1 MNEEGI
7 QDMNKQIFRKKSVD
21 RMSSPEQL
29 NDYIKVTNPGVWM
42 ALAAIVILLVGV
54 CVWGVFGKLETK
66 LPVAAVSRDGE
77 TVLYVKE
84 DNVASVKEN
93 MRVYIGDE
101 TYKVVSVSVQPV
113 TVTEEISEYAR
124 HTGELSIG
132 EWVYIVPIDGNMPDG
147 VYRAQ
152 VVVDSVSPLY
162 FVFN

>member
-1 MNEEGI
+1 MN
-7 QDMNKQIFRKKSVD
+7 DKIFRKKSSD

-66 LPVAAVSRDGE
+66 LSVAAVSRDGQ

-84 DNVASVKEN
+84 DNLSSVKGN
-93 MRVYIGDE
+93 MSVYIGDE

-113 TVTEEISEYAR
+113 AVTEEISEYAR

-132 EWVYIVPIDGNMPDG
+132 EWVYVVQIDGNMPDG

-152 VVVDSVSPLY
+152 IVTDSVSPLY

>member
-54 CVWGVFGKLETK
+54 CVWGVFGTLETK
-66 LPVAAVSRDGE
+66 LSVAAVSQDGQ

-84 DNVASVKEN
+84 DDLSAVKEN
-93 MRVYIGDE
+93 MSVYIGDE
-101 TYKVVSVSVQPV
+101 TYKVTSVSAQPV
-113 TVTEEISEYAR
+113 AVTEEISEYAR

-132 EWVYIVPIDGNMPDG
+132 EWVYVVHIDGNMPDG
-147 VYRAQ
+147 VYKAQ

>member
-1 MNEEGI
+1 
-7 QDMNKQIFRKKSVD
+7 MNKQIFRKKSVD

-54 CVWGVFGKLETK
+54 CVWGVFGTLETK
-66 LPVAAVSRDGE
+66 LSVAAVSQDGQ

-84 DNVASVKEN
+84 DDLSAVKEN
-93 MRVYIGDE
+93 MSVYIGDE
-101 TYKVVSVSVQPV
+101 TYKVTSVSAQPV
-113 TVTEEISEYAR
+113 AVTEEISEYAR

-132 EWVYIVPIDGNMPDG
+132 EWVYVVHIDGNMPDG
-147 VYRAQ
+147 VYKAQ

>member
-1 MNEEGI
+1 MN
-7 QDMNKQIFRKKSVD
+7 NQIFRKKSVD

-42 ALAAIVILLVGV
+42 ALAAIVILLIGV

-66 LPVAAVSRDGE
+66 LPVAAVSQDGQ

-84 DNVASVKEN
+84 DNIASVREN
-93 MRVYIGDE
+93 MSVYVGDE
-101 TYKVVSVSVQPV
+101 TYKVTSVSAQPV
-113 TVTEEISEYAR
+113 AVTEEISEYAR

-132 EWVYIVPIDGNMPDG
+132 EWVYVVQIDGNMPDG
-147 VYRAQ
+147 VYKAQ
-152 VVVDSVSPLY
+152 IVTDSVSPLY

>member
-1 MNEEGI
+1 
-7 QDMNKQIFRKKSVD
+7 
-21 RMSSPEQL
+21 MSSPEQL

-66 LPVAAVSRDGE
+66 LSVAAVSQDGQ

-84 DNVASVKEN
+84 NNVESVKEN
-93 MRVYIGDE
+93 MSVYIGDE
-101 TYKVVSVSVQPV
+101 TYKVTSVSAQPV
-113 TVTEEISEYAR
+113 AVTEEISEYAR

>member
-1 MNEEGI
+1 
-7 QDMNKQIFRKKSVD
+7 MNKQIFRKKSVD

-42 ALAAIVILLVGV
+42 VLAAIVILLVGV

-66 LPVAAVSRDGE
+66 LSVAAVSQDGQ

-84 DNVASVKEN
+84 DDLSAVKEK
-93 MRVYIGDE
+93 MSVYIGDE
-101 TYKVVSVSVQPV
+101 TYKVTSVSAQPV
-113 TVTEEISEYAR
+113 AVTEEISEYAR

-132 EWVYIVPIDGNMPDG
+132 EWVYIVQIDGNMPDG
-147 VYRAQ
+147 AYKAQ
-152 VVVDSVSPLY
+152 IVTDSVSPLY

>member
-1 MNEEGI
+1 MN
-7 QDMNKQIFRKKSVD
+7 DKIFRKKSID

-42 ALAAIVILLVGV
+42 ALAAIVILLIGV

-66 LPVAAVSRDGE
+66 LPVAAVSQDGQ

-84 DNVASVKEN
+84 DNVALVQEN
-93 MRVYIGDE
+93 MNVYIGGE
-101 TYKVVSVSVQPV
+101 VYKVTSVSAQPV
-113 TVTEEISEYAR
+113 AVTEEISEYAR

-132 EWVYIVPIDGNMPDG
+132 EWVYIVQIDGNMPDG
-147 VYRAQ
+147 AYKAQ
-152 VVVDSVSPLY
+152 IVTDSVSPLY

>member
-1 MNEEGI
+1 MN
-7 QDMNKQIFRKKSVD
+7 NQIFRKKSID

-42 ALAAIVILLVGV
+42 ALAAIVILLIGV

-66 LPVAAVSRDGE
+66 LPVAAVSQDGQ

-84 DNVASVKEN
+84 DNIASVREN
-93 MRVYIGDE
+93 MSVYVGDE
-101 TYKVVSVSVQPV
+101 TYKVTSVSSQPV
-113 TVTEEISEYAR
+113 AVTEEISEYAR

-132 EWVYIVPIDGNMPDG
+132 EWVYIVQIDGNMPDG
-147 VYRAQ
+147 AYKAKIVT
-152 VVVDSVSPLY
+152 DSVSPLY

>member
-1 MNEEGI
+1 
-7 QDMNKQIFRKKSVD
+7 MNKQIFRKKSVD

-42 ALAAIVILLVGV
+42 VLAAIVILLVGV

-66 LPVAAVSRDGE
+66 LSVAAVSQDGQ

-84 DNVASVKEN
+84 DNIASVREN
-93 MRVYIGDE
+93 MSVYVGDD
-101 TYKVVSVSVQPV
+101 TYKVTSVSSQPV
-113 TVTEEISEYAR
+113 AVTEEISEYAR

-132 EWVYIVPIDGNMPDG
+132 EWVYVVQIDGNMPDG
-147 VYRAQ
+147 AYKAQ
-152 VVVDSVSPLY
+152 IVTDSVSPLY

>member
-1 MNEEGI
+1 
-7 QDMNKQIFRKKSVD
+7 
-21 RMSSPEQL
+21 MSSPEQL

-66 LPVAAVSRDGE
+66 LSVAAVSQDGQ

-84 DNVASVKEN
+84 NNVESVKEN
-93 MRVYIGDE
+93 MSVYIGDE
-101 TYKVVSVSVQPV
+101 TYKVTSVSAQPV
-113 TVTEEISEYAR
+113 AVTEEISEYAR

-147 VYRAQ
+147 VYRAK

>member
-1 MNEEGI
+1 MNE
-7 QDMNKQIFRKKSVD
+7 KIFRKKSVD

-54 CVWGVFGKLETK
+54 CVWGVFGTLETK
-66 LPVAAVSRDGE
+66 LSVVAVSQDGQ

-84 DNVASVKEN
+84 DNVASVQEN
-93 MRVYIGDE
+93 MSVYIGDE
-101 TYKVVSVSVQPV
+101 TYKVTSVSAQPV
-113 TVTEEISEYAR
+113 AVTEEISEYAR

-132 EWVYIVPIDGNMPDG
+132 EWVYVVQIDGNMPDG
-147 VYRAQ
+147 VYKAQ
-152 VVVDSVSPLY
+152 IVTDSVSPLY

>member
-1 MNEEGI
+1 MN
-7 QDMNKQIFRKKSVD
+7 NQIFRKKSID

-42 ALAAIVILLVGV
+42 ALAAIVILLIGV

-66 LPVAAVSRDGE
+66 LPVAAVSQDGQ

-84 DNVASVKEN
+84 DNIASVREN
-93 MRVYIGDE
+93 MSVYVGDE
-101 TYKVVSVSVQPV
+101 TYKVTSVSAQPV
-113 TVTEEISEYAR
+113 AVTEEISEYAR

-132 EWVYIVPIDGNMPDG
+132 EWVYIMQIDGNMPDG
-147 VYRAQ
+147 AYKAQ
-152 VVVDSVSPLY
+152 IVTDSVSPLY

>member
-1 MNEEGI
+1 MN
-7 QDMNKQIFRKKSVD
+7 NQIFRKKSID

-42 ALAAIVILLVGV
+42 ALAAIVILLIGV

-66 LPVAAVSRDGE
+66 LPVAAVSQDGQ

-84 DNVASVKEN
+84 DNIASVREN
-93 MRVYIGDE
+93 MSVYVGDE
-101 TYKVVSVSVQPV
+101 TYKVTSVSSQPV
-113 TVTEEISEYAR
+113 AVTEEISEYAR

-132 EWVYIVPIDGNMPDG
+132 EWVYIVQIDGNIPDG
-147 VYRAQ
+147 AYRAQ
-152 VVVDSVSPLY
+152 IVTDSVSPLY

>member
-1 MNEEGI
+1 MN
-7 QDMNKQIFRKKSVD
+7 NQIFRKKSVD

-42 ALAAIVILLVGV
+42 ALAAIVILLIGV

-66 LPVAAVSRDGE
+66 LPVAAVSQDGQ

-84 DNVASVKEN
+84 DNIASVREN
-93 MRVYIGDE
+93 MSVYVGDE
-101 TYKVVSVSVQPV
+101 TYKVTSVSAQPV
-113 TVTEEISEYAR
+113 AVTEEISEYAR

>member
-1 MNEEGI
+1 
-7 QDMNKQIFRKKSVD
+7 MNKQIFRKKSVD

-54 CVWGVFGKLETK
+54 CVWGVFGTLETK
-66 LPVAAVSRDGE
+66 LSVAAVSRDGH

-84 DNVASVKEN
+84 DNVASVREN
-93 MRVYIGDE
+93 MSVYIGDE
-101 TYKVVSVSVQPV
+101 TYKVTSVSSQPV
-113 TVTEEISEYAR
+113 SVTEEISEYAR

-132 EWVYIVPIDGNMPDG
+132 EWVYIVQIDGNMPDG

>member
-7 QDMNKQIFRKKSVD
+7 QDMNKQIFRKKSID

-54 CVWGVFGKLETK
+54 CVWGVFGTLETK
-66 LPVAAVSRDGE
+66 LSVAAVSQDGQ

-84 DNVASVKEN
+84 DNVASVREN
-93 MRVYIGDE
+93 MNVYIGGE
-101 TYKVVSVSVQPV
+101 VYKVTSVSAQPV
-113 TVTEEISEYAR
+113 TVTEGISEYAR

-132 EWVYIVPIDGNMPDG
+132 EWVYVVHIDGNMPDG
-147 VYRAQ
+147 VYKAQ

>member
-7 QDMNKQIFRKKSVD
+7 QDMNKQIFRKKSVN

-66 LPVAAVSRDGE
+66 LSVAAVSRDGQ

-84 DNVASVKEN
+84 DNLSSVKGN
-93 MRVYIGDE
+93 MSVYIGDE

-113 TVTEEISEYAR
+113 AVTEEISEYAR

-132 EWVYIVPIDGNMPDG
+132 EWVYVVQIDGNIPDG
-147 VYRAQ
+147 AYRAQ
-152 VVVDSVSPLY
+152 IVTDSVSPLY